1 MMWYLPITIL
11 PGLGMLIFST
21 TSQMMTISTE
31 VGNLLSNQTTGFQ
44 HKIADMKIKQIQRLT
59 YASTLLYFAAG
70 AYVLSGI
77 VGALMSNY
85 TAASHVTLIVGTIT
99 LLAALCLL
107 VFYSFRTI
115 KIRRLQFNHI
125 HLEEQVLE

>member
-1 MMWYLPITIL
+1 MWYLPITIL

-31 VGNLLSNQTTGFQ
+31 VGNLLSTRTTGFQ

-85 TAASHVTLIVGTIT
+85 TTASHRSEERRVGKE
-99 LLAALCLL
+99 CRSRWSP
-107 VFYSFRTI
+107 Y
-115 KIRRLQFNHI
+115 H
-125 HLEEQVLE
+125 

>member
-21 TSQMMTISTE
+21 PSQMMTISTE
-31 VGNLLSNQTTGFQ
+31 VGEILSTKCSAFQ
-44 HKIADMKIKQIQRLT
+44 HNIADMKIKQIQRLT

-77 VGALMSNY
+77 VGALVPSY
-85 TAASHVTLIVGTIT
+85 TAAAHIT
-99 LLAALCLL
+99 LVTGTVALLIALCLL
-107 VFYSFRTI
+107 VLYSFRTI
-115 KIRRLQFNHI
+115 RIRKLQFDHNHSKGE
-125 HLEEQVLE
+125 L

>member
-1 MMWYLPITIL
+1 MWYLPITIL

-31 VGNLLSNQTTGFQ
+31 VGNLLSTKWTGFE

-59 YASTLLYFAAG
+59 YAATLLYFAAG

-77 VGALMSNY
+77 VGALMSDY
-85 TAASHVTLIVGTIT
+85 TTASHVTLIVGTIA
-99 LLAALCLL
+99 LLVALCLL

-115 KIRRLQFNHI
+115 RIRKFQFEHNHSKG
-125 HLEEQVLE
+125 ES